1 MRWNRGQKHGM
12 PTRPNRADQ
21 TRLVQLPPDETG
33 PVPVTVA
40 HAQARWFGVPPPLV
54 LLGLAAASFVAAIVL
69 FAAGSWP
76 AGLGLLGGALLFASA
91 FLEVARRRPDSGL
104 TRASSVAADGA
115 RSWASSRLELV
126 RARTSSLAEAQ
137 RVLGARA
144 VIESERRMARL
155 RLGEALASQDEEA
168 AAAARER
175 LEGLER
181 AEKGLHGRLEAS
193 KARSDERIRQV
204 HLATQQTMIV
214 QPRTPVPEP
223 YPPPDEGDPPVPAPV
238 PEPSPQRGEDSRR
251 PAA

>member
-1 MRWNRGQKHGM
+1 M
-12 PTRPNRADQ
+12 PTRPNPADQ
-21 TRLVQLPPDETG
+21 TRRVQLPPDETG

-40 HAQARWFGVPPPLV
+40 HAQARWFGVPPPLF
-54 LLGLAAASFVAAIVL
+54 LLGLASVSFVVAIAL

-76 AGLGLLGGALLFASA
+76 AGLGLLGGAMLFASA

-104 TRASSVAADGA
+104 TRASSHAADGA

-126 RARTSSLAEAQ
+126 RARASAVAAAQ
-137 RVLGARA
+137 QVLGARA

-155 RLGEALASQDEEA
+155 RLGEALASEDEEA
-168 AAAARER
+168 AEAARER
-175 LEGLER
+175 LQDLDR
-181 AEKGLHGRLEAS
+181 AEEALHGRLEAS
-193 KARSDERIRQV
+193 RARSDDRVRRV
-204 HLATQQTMIV
+204 RLATQETMIV
-214 QPRTPVPEP
+214 RPRTPVPEP